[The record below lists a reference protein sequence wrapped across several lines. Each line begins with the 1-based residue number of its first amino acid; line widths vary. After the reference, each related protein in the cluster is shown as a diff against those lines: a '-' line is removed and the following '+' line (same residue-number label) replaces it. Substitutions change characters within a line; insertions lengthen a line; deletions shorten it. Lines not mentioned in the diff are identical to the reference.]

1 MYRLN
6 FKNLSSL
13 NKPPGVPKLVIPK
26 AEPRT
31 MTLCSY
37 CDSKDHNIIGCPID
51 CDLVSL
57 LSSDVEPD
65 FNNMSIKILKKIA
78 TQIGVKTSL
87 GKIHLALIM
96 KKNWLQKKRERE
108 EELKKLQRE
117 IAALKINMMIEECP
131 VCMEKIEGISSSTPC
146 GHKFC
151 TDCFVKSVLRKN
163 SCPMCRA
170 KIIDEV
176 EYIDNGVNGVNRI
189 RVERLDTSFELE
201 MDESMMDIDIT
212 NYLVQMSHPFDDGEQ
227 IVNINNLTF
236 SRNMV
241 DNEEN

>member
-131 VCMEKIEGISSSTPC
+131 VCMEKIEGSSSSTPC

-170 KIIDEV
+170 KIIDDV
-176 EYIDNGVNGVNRI
+176 EYIDNGVNRI
-189 RVERLDTSFELE
+189 RIERLDTSFELE
-201 MDESMMDIDIT
+201 MEESVMDIDIA
-212 NYLVQMSHPFDDGEQ
+212 NYLVQLNPFDDEQ
-227 IVNINNLTF
+227 IANINNLTF

>member
-65 FNNMSIKILKKIA
+65 FNNISIKILKKIA

-151 TDCFVKSVLRKN
+151 TSCFVKSVLRKN

-170 KIIDEV
+170 KIVDDN
-176 EYIDNGVNGVNRI
+176 EYIDNGVNEVNRI
-189 RVERLDTSFELE
+189 RIERLDTSFELE
-201 MDESMMDIDIT
+201 MEESVMDIDIA
-212 NYLVQMSHPFDDGEQ
+212 NYLVQLNPFDDEQ
-227 IVNINNLTF
+227 IANINNLTF
-236 SRNMV
+236 SRNV
-241 DNEEN
+241 FENEEN

>member
-6 FKNLSSL
+6 FKNLKSL
-13 NKPPGVPKLVIPK
+13 NQPPGVAKIVIPK

-31 MTLCSY
+31 EPRTEPRKEPRTMILCSY
-37 CDSKDHNIIGCPID
+37 CDSKDHNINGCPID

-87 GKIHLALIM
+87 GKIHLSLIM
-96 KKNWLQKKRERE
+96 KKNWLQNKRERE

-131 VCMEKIEGISSSTPC
+131 ICMEKIEGSSSSTIC

-151 TDCFVKSVLRKN
+151 TSCFVKSVLRKN
-163 SCPMCRA
+163 SCPMCRE
-170 KIIDEV
+170 KIVDDN
-176 EYIDNGVNGVNRI
+176 EYIDNGANMIRI
-189 RVERLDTSFELE
+189 ERLDTSFEVDVE
-201 MDESMMDIDIT
+201 ESMTNMDIDIA
-212 NYLVQMSHPFDDGEQ
+212 NYLVQMGHPFND
-227 IVNINNLTF
+227 
-236 SRNMV
+236 
-241 DNEEN
+241 EEN

>member
-176 EYIDNGVNGVNRI
+176 EYIDNGVNEVNRI
-189 RVERLDTSFELE
+189 RIERLDTSFELE
-201 MDESMMDIDIT
+201 MEESVMDIDIA
-212 NYLVQMSHPFDDGEQ
+212 NYLVQLNPFDDEQ
-227 IVNINNLTF
+227 IANINNLTF
-236 SRNMV
+236 SRNV
-241 DNEEN
+241 FENEEN